1 MRGVITVTAESEQAA
16 RAAAMAE
23 YMEEGIYW
31 EYVET
36 DDEYPVRITEVDP
49 L

>member
-1 MRGVITVTAESEQAA
+1 MRGVITVTAENEQAA
-16 RAAAMAE
+16 RVTAMAE
-23 YMEEGIYW
+23 YMEHGIYW

-36 DDEYPVRITEVDP
+36 DEEYPVRVVEVDP

>member
-1 MRGVITVTAESEQAA
+1 MRGVITVTAENEQAA

-23 YMEEGIYW
+23 YMEDGIYW

-36 DDEYPVRITEVDP
+36 DEEYPVRVVEVDP